1 MQDKKKQNE
10 LLNRMR
16 GSPGGDILVAR
27 SLGMSPDKQHEV
39 HQIELLCQMGRAA
52 MKSES
57 MVRITADGYEH
68 LGVQVGDSKRQA
80 ELLESMRNSPNGCG
94 MFPITFG
101 MPADKRSE
109 LHQIELLCDMGLTY
123 MKSDSMA
130 CLTPEGYG
138 PPNDESARETV
149 QERTP
154 REVVPAQ
161 AGNTKWD
168 VFISHATEDKEG
180 FVRPLAKELEKRG
193 ISVWLDESEL
203 KVGDRL
209 RRSIDHGLKHSRYG
223 IVVLSPSFFEKRWPQ
238 QELDGLLAREAG
250 GSDLILP
257 VWHNVDAEGV
267 RAYSPMLA
275 DRVATSSSAGV
286 EEVAGHLVRAM
297 SRTPDTAQEQ
307 PPDATD
313 DGVRGGD
320 PEIIRRI
327 LEYARRAREGEPIMI
342 RGDYFADLDGGEVLH
357 NTTLCV
363 KAGYIIGKTRYG
375 RKEPVTINGLT
386 EKGREAL
393 KKMA

>member
-39 HQIELLCQMGRAA
+39 HQIELLCRMGRAA

-80 ELLESMRNSPNGCG
+80 ELLESMRNAPNGCG

-138 PPNDESARETV
+138 PPNDESARRPFKNAHQGKSSCTS
-149 QERTP
+149 RS
-154 REVVPAQ
+154 
-161 AGNTKWD
+161 TKWD

-193 ISVWLDESEL
+193 ISVWLDE
-203 KVGDRL
+203 
-209 RRSIDHGLKHSRYG
+209 
-223 IVVLSPSFFEKRWPQ
+223 
-238 QELDGLLAREAG
+238 A
-250 GSDLILP
+250 
-257 VWHNVDAEGV
+257 N
-267 RAYSPMLA
+267 
-275 DRVATSSSAGV
+275 
-286 EEVAGHLVRAM
+286 
-297 SRTPDTAQEQ
+297 
-307 PPDATD
+307 
-313 DGVRGGD
+313 
-320 PEIIRRI
+320 
-327 LEYARRAREGEPIMI
+327 
-342 RGDYFADLDGGEVLH
+342 
-357 NTTLCV
+357 
-363 KAGYIIGKTRYG
+363 
-375 RKEPVTINGLT
+375 
-386 EKGREAL
+386 
-393 KKMA
+393 